1 MFDKWLNQDIGKVL
15 DRRNRVVVGAEASLL
30 DLLRKVLPEKMT
42 IFVVHGAL
50 EELECKYTVEKFHKD
65 EKVVIIATA
74 PKNELTFIRDYAETC
89 GYVDIRK
96 VESYVAER
104 VFQELGLNISLTP
117 EELKVAAYNSL
128 DKGREYWEE
137 LCRKGGERLFD
148 IGSDILPFLHDPE
161 GFCATRDAVVVAA
174 FFEKINIW
182 LGRGNISQPPEIL
195 AKEVAEQILG
205 SLLTS
210 KPAKKYLD
218 VYKKWGDSKAVEGS
232 LLGYCREHPAR
243 LEQPELWKVYVAH
256 PFDSVDLQWLNDLVV
271 HLSDSDYI
279 KDKLTHIHARF
290 RSNHGRQWRKGLWGH
305 LLQLLE
311 FDSSRIKAIASL
323 EEAIACYTAEL
334 YRVDT
339 AIRIIYEEF
348 WGVETV
354 VRPFQEYYNQLV
366 SPFLHKWFQYFDD
379 YRENQKGLLIETVR
393 SAQGRIAII
402 VGDGISY
409 EISKR
414 VTAKIGDTIKVDNQ
428 YRCCGIPSI
437 TENNMSLFYRDDG
450 VVEPLQSRREAY
462 LAAQVVKRIAFVQ
475 LEEVNFQHAEVDV
488 LICSCKDIDDI
499 AEKMQHKALKF
510 IGEIENMLAE
520 KVGFLLNNGFQEV
533 VLTSDHG
540 FVLTGILDESDKAE
554 VQFQGI
560 LSKAERYIRTTD
572 RQSPSPEL
580 IEYRQQYKE
589 FNYVY
594 FAKHIKPFKTPGK
607 YGYAHGGLSPQELI
621 IPFVTFSTKTSSLQE
636 LRISVANERQLSGVV
651 GDYFSLHLK
660 ADDGVGDIFTQER
673 KVQLLFIDNGKE
685 FNKSDIV
692 TIKAGELIKKEF
704 SFDRHLNIDVIVVD
718 ALSRQSVT
726 KVKVSQTIARDLGG
740 L

>member
-1 MFDKWLNQDIGKVL
+1 MFDKWVNQDISDVL
-15 DRRNRVVVGAEASLL
+15 ARRNRVVVGAEASLL
-30 DLLRKVLPEKMT
+30 DLFRKVLPKELT
-42 IFVVHGAL
+42 IFEVHGSL
-50 EELECKYTVEKFHKD
+50 EELERKYMVEKFHKV

-117 EELKVAAYNSL
+117 EELKVAAYNSIG
-128 DKGREYWEE
+128 KGKEYWEE

-148 IGSDILPFLHDPE
+148 IGSDILPFLHDPA
-161 GFCATRDAVVVAA
+161 GFCKTLDAVVVAA
-174 FFEKINIW
+174 FFEKINNW
-182 LGRGNISQPPEIL
+182 LGRGNISQPPETL
-195 AKEVAEQILG
+195 AKEVAERILG

-210 KPAKKYLD
+210 KPKKKYLD
-218 VYKKWGDSKAVEGS
+218 VYKKWGDSKAMEGS
-232 LLGYCREHPAR
+232 FLGYCREHPVQ
-243 LEQPELWKVYVAH
+243 LEKADLWAIYSAH
-256 PFDSVDLQWLNDLVV
+256 PFDYVDLQWLSDVIA
-271 HLSDSDYI
+271 HLSDNEYI
-279 KDKLTHIHARF
+279 KDKLPYIHARF
-290 RSNHGRQWRKGLWGH
+290 KSSHGRQWRKGLWGH

-311 FDSSRIKAIASL
+311 FDTSRIKGISSL
-323 EEAIACYTAEL
+323 DEAIACYTAEL

-348 WGVETV
+348 WGDETV

-379 YRENQKGLLIETVR
+379 YRENQKGLLFETVR

-409 EISKR
+409 EISQR

-437 TENNMSLFYRDDG
+437 TENNMSLLYRDDG

-462 LAAQVVKRIAFVQ
+462 LAAQAAKRIEFVQ
-475 LEEVNFQHAEVDV
+475 LEEVNFQHAEADV
-488 LICSCKDIDDI
+488 LLCSCKDIDDI

-510 IGEIENMLAE
+510 IGEIENMIAD
-520 KVGFLLNNGFQEV
+520 KVVFLLNNGFQEL

-560 LSKAERYIRTTD
+560 VSKAERYIRTTD

-621 IPFVTFSTKTSSLQE
+621 IPFVTFSHKTSSLQG
-636 LRISVANERQLSGVV
+636 LLVSVANESQLSGVV

-660 ADDGVGDIFTQER
+660 ADDGAGDIFTQER